1 MAPIYHSKLWLAHSK
16 LWLAEAKTGPKNR
29 REKWASAYPCG
40 RRRRSPKFR
49 TMDRYP
55 ETKGTMSGYSE
66 TKELSLL
73 TSKRDALKRAETVS
87 SCEPA
92 ELAPDIPRLYPLG
105 DLLEAWVA
113 DAEAAFAARLA
124 GTPRGPLTGVARL
137 DSALGGFLAPGLHIL
152 HGEPGTGKTAFAL
165 QVAASCGSPALFV
178 TTEMGPL
185 ELLRRIT
192 ARVTNTY
199 LGRLKSG
206 ELTAAASLELATRAA
221 AACPRLAFMDA
232 TRAHVAPWA
241 IDGEGPGI
249 LEAAEAWRD
258 RHGAVSCLVVVDSLH
273 TWADSAAR
281 PFATEY
287 ESLNAGVD
295 ELRRL
300 AARLG
305 APVLAIAERNR
316 ANMASAGQSAGA
328 GTRKLEY
335 QADTV
340 LALQRE
346 GQDWTPDAAGEYSVS
361 VKVAKNRNGATGP
374 SVPLR
379 FHGALQAFREP

>member
-1 MAPIYHSKLWLAHSK
+1 MSTDTHDAQAV
-16 LWLAEAKTGPKNR
+16 T
-29 REKWASAYPCG
+29 CV
-40 RRRRSPKFR
+40 
-49 TMDRYP
+49 P
-55 ETKGTMSGYSE
+55 ET
-66 TKELSLL
+66 
-73 TSKRDALKRAETVS
+73 
-87 SCEPA
+87 P
-92 ELAPDIPRLYPLG
+92 PDTARLYPLP
-105 DLLEAWVA
+105 DLLDEWAT
-113 DAEAAFAARLA
+113 DAEEARAACLA
-124 GTPRGPLTGVARL
+124 GTPRGPITGLGKL
-137 DSALGGFLAPGLHIL
+137 DRALGGFLAPGLHIL
-152 HGEPGTGKTAFAL
+152 HGEPGTGKTAWGL
-165 QVAASCGSPALFV
+165 QVAATCGTPALFV

-206 ELTAAASLELATRAA
+206 ELDPAASLALATRAVQ
-221 AACPRLAFMDA
+221 ACPLLALLD
-232 TRAHVAPWA
+232 TSRGYVAPWR
-241 IDGEGPGI
+241 IDGEPPGI

-258 RHGAVSCLVVVDSLH
+258 RHGADSCLVVLDSLH
-273 TWADSAAR
+273 TWSDAAPR

-287 ESLNAGVD
+287 DSLNAAVD

-300 AARLG
+300 AGRLA

-316 ANMASAGQSAGA
+316 ANMTSSGQSAGA

-346 GQDWTPDAAGEYSVS
+346 DADWREDAAGEYAVS

-374 SVPLR
+374 KVRLA
-379 FHGALQAFREP
+379 FHGALQSFRET